1 MNRAEVVWLVGITI
15 ALAGTLNAKQDA
27 PQSPAEINAQDS
39 PDPGNA
45 VSAPVPIKRVD
56 PAYPKKA
63 MDAKITGEV
72 VLDVL
77 VQPDGRT
84 GDIKIVKSLDTKYG
98 LDDEAVK
105 AVQQW
110 VFVPGK
116 KDGTPVAVQVQIT
129 VEFLLKK

>member
-1 MNRAEVVWLVGITI
+1 MNNAGIVWLVGITI
-15 ALAGTLNAKQDA
+15 ALGATLNAKQETPQA
-27 PQSPAEINAQDS
+27 PPENTAQDS
-39 PDPGNA
+39 RQPANR

-56 PAYPKKA
+56 PVYPKKA

-72 VLDVL
+72 VLDVV

-84 GDIKIVKSLDTKYG
+84 GDIKIVKSLDTTYG

-110 VFVPGK
+110 EFEPGK